1 MILYPAIDIKDG
13 KCVRLKQGKFDD
25 ITTYYENPFEAAT
38 LWKEGGADY
47 IHIVDLDGALEGVSK
62 NIDVIGKIASKIDV
76 PVQVGGGIR
85 SVEAA
90 KALLESGVSRFIVGT
105 IAIKDR
111 ELLKNMVEQFGDKV
125 VVGIDAKDGKV
136 AIDGWENVSSK
147 DSLELAKELQE
158 MGVNTIVYTDI
169 SKDGMMSG
177 PNFEV
182 YEMLKK
188 ELSLQVIASGGVSSI
203 DDLKKLNDIGVDG
216 AIIGKAL
223 YNGAIDFKEAKKIVE
238 VMG

>member
-13 KCVRLKQGKFDD
+13 KCVRLKQGKFDE
-25 ITTYYENPFEAAT
+25 ITTYYENPFEADT
-38 LWKEGGADY
+38 LWKDGGADY

-62 NIDVIGKIASKIDV
+62 NIDVIGNIASGLDV

-85 SVEAA
+85 SVKAA

-111 ELLKNMVEQFGDKV
+111 ELLKEMVDEFGDKV

-147 DSLELAKELQE
+147 DSLELAKELQD
-158 MGVNTIVYTDI
+158 MGVQTIVYTDI

-188 ELSLQVIASGGVSSI
+188 ELSLQIIASGGVSSI

-223 YNGAIDFKEAKKIVE
+223 YNGAIDFKEAKKTVE